1 MLELDTIHSCYGAH
15 QILQGVSFTVEPGRI
30 TALLGRNGAGKTTC
44 LGTIMGFVPPRSG
57 TVRFMGNSLRGLAPH
72 RIARRGI
79 ALVPQGK
86 RLFPSLTVRETLT
99 MSARPGEWTLAR
111 IHALFP
117 VLERQAAVRST
128 ALSGGEQQMLI
139 LGRALMTNPRLL
151 LLDEPTEGL
160 APIIV
165 HELAATIAVLARDGL
180 SILLVEQNLPMAL
193 SIAGQVI
200 VLSMGQV
207 VYRGAAGDLR
217 RDADAQARHLG
228 VAG

>member
-1 MLELDTIHSCYGAH
+1 MLELDAIHSGYGAH
-15 QILQGVSFTVEPGRI
+15 QVLQGVSFKVEPGRI

-57 TVRFMGNSLRGLAPH
+57 SVRFMGDSLCGLAPH

-99 MSARPGEWTLAR
+99 MAARPGEWTLAR

-165 HELAATIAVLARDGL
+165 QELATTIAGLARDGL

-193 SIAGQVI
+193 SIAGPLI

-207 VYRGAAGDLR
+207 VYRGAAADLQ

-228 VAG
+228 AAG